1 MQRRC
6 ARVNVEQARQR
17 EISENPEFRLLR
29 RAQRRTGIR
38 MTALAV
44 GGFLVYVLLSS
55 FTPALMN
62 TSLVGHLTL
71 GLALGLGQF
80 VVMALVARR
89 HLVHMRTRI
98 DPIARGFRTQAHKQQ
113 PDPGEQ
119 GTWQA
124 APFRSGGQHTW
135 R

>member
-1 MQRRC
+1 M
-6 ARVNVEQARQR
+6 NVEQAKRR
-17 EISENPEFRLLR
+17 EISDNPEFRQLR
-29 RAQRRTGIR
+29 RVQLRSGVR

-55 FTPALMN
+55 FMPALMN
-62 TSLVGHLTL
+62 TSLAGHLTL

-89 HLVHMRTRI
+89 HLVHMRTRV

-113 PDPGEQ
+113 TDQREQ
-119 GTWQA
+119 RARSA
-124 APFRSGGQHTW
+124 APYQSGGYRTW